1 MKKSLLLISLFLIIT
16 CFLGS
21 CKGNNENNSNESYSQ
36 GLEFQL
42 NEDGLS
48 YSVIGYGTFDGEN
61 LVIPSQYNGKP
72 VVAIEDYALWGN
84 HIVKTVVI
92 PDSVVKIGEF
102 AFYSCSQLESISIGK
117 SLSQIGDFGIYCNP
131 YLKVTL
137 DSNNKNFKLING
149 HLCSADGKELIYY
162 SINRGDN
169 TIVVPNG
176 ITKVNLDFL
185 CLDARDAS
193 SFVFN
198 EIDGSQYIGSEE
210 NPYLM
215 LYRSDYANNTVN
227 IHKDTRI
234 IYQLN
239 WPVDVGHVVIP
250 DYIEC
255 ICPSTYYATTFEV
268 DDNNPYYKMVDGGL
282 YTKDGKTLVRAF
294 PTGSEFTIIDGVET
308 ISYYAFA
315 SYLAITH
322 ITIPDT
328 VKRIEAYA
336 FYSYSHDT
344 KIINIPSSLEYI
356 GLYAFM
362 RCGADSIV
370 IPASTKTI
378 APYAFSNARFKNV
391 EILAPLERLSS
402 CAFYESYGLE
412 SIILPNTLTHIESG
426 AFMLCKSLKNV
437 NIPNSVGYI
446 GGSAFWGCESLE
458 NVVIP
463 NSVVHIEF
471 GAFMNCTSLESV
483 VIPDS
488 VVYLGD
494 RAFENCSLKNVVIGN
509 SITKINNA
517 FVNNQLLESIVMGD
531 SVEVI
536 GIGAFAGCKLLKNI
550 TLGNSIKEIGYQAFY
565 NCSSLESINLP
576 STVTFIDEEAFA
588 NCSSLKSIYIP
599 KSVEKIGGF
608 SFYGCNQIT
617 IYCEADSKPQGWE
630 NDWNYSNLPVV
641 WGYKK

>member
-1 MKKSLLLISLFLIIT
+1 MKKSILLISLFLIIT
-16 CFLGS
+16 CFLGG

-36 GLEFQL
+36 GLEFKL
-42 NEDGLS
+42 SEDGKS
-48 YSVIGYGTFDGEN
+48 YSVIGYGTFEGEN
-61 LVIPSQYNGKP
+61 LVIPSTYKGKP
-72 VVAIEDYALWGN
+72 VVAIGDFAFWSN
-84 HIVKTVVI
+84 HNIKTVVI
-92 PDSVVKIGEF
+92 PDSVEK
-102 AFYSCSQLESISIGK
+102 
-117 SLSQIGDFGIYCNP
+117 IGDFGLYCNP

-137 DSNNKNFKLING
+137 NSNNKNFKLING

-185 CLDARDAS
+185 CLDARNAS

-227 IHKDTRI
+227 IHNDTRI
-234 IYQLN
+234 IYRLN

-282 YTKDGKTLVRAF
+282 YTKDGKTLIRAF
-294 PTGSEFTIIDGVET
+294 IYDSEFTVIDGVET
-308 ISYYAFA
+308 ISSYAFA
-315 SYLAITH
+315 SYLNVESV
-322 ITIPDT
+322 TIPDT
-328 VKRIEAYA
+328 VKRIEFWA
-336 FYSYSHDT
+336 FHIMDNST
-344 KIINIPSSLEYI
+344 PAKINIPSSLEYI
-356 GLYAFM
+356 GMYAFQG
-362 RCGADSIV
+362 CCADSIV

-378 APYAFSNARFKNV
+378 APYAFTYSQIKNI
-391 EILAPLERLSS
+391 EILAPLEQIGT
-402 CAFYESYGLE
+402 CAFYETYGLE
-412 SIILPNTLTHIESG
+412 SVILPNTLKRIDGGMFSFCNSLES
-426 AFMLCKSLKNV
+426 V
-437 NIPNSVGYI
+437 YIPDSVTYI
-446 GGSAFWGCESLE
+446 GDSAFWGCQSL
-458 NVVIP
+458 NNIAIS
-463 NSVVHIEF
+463 NSITYIGY

-488 VVYLGD
+488 VVHLGD

-536 GIGAFAGCKLLKNI
+536 GTGAFAGCKLLKNI
-550 TLGNSIKEIGYQAFY
+550 TLGNSVKEIRYQAFY

-588 NCSSLKSIYIP
+588 NCSSLKSIHIS

-617 IYCEADSKPQGWE
+617 IYCEADSKPQSWDD
-630 NDWNYSNLPVV
+630 NWNYSNLPVI

>member
-1 MKKSLLLISLFLIIT
+1 MKKSILLISIFLIIT
-16 CFLGS
+16 CFLGG

-42 NEDGLS
+42 NEDGKS

-61 LVIPSQYNGKP
+61 LVIPSTYKGKP
-72 VVAIEDYALWGN
+72 VVAIGDFAFWSN
-84 HIVKTVVI
+84 HNIKTVVI
-92 PDSVVKIGEF
+92 PDSVEKIGEF
-102 AFYSCSQLESISIGK
+102 AFYNCTQLESISIGK
-117 SLSQIGDFGIYCNP
+117 SVSQIGDFGLYCNP

-185 CLDARDAS
+185 CLDARNAS

-215 LYRSDYANNTVN
+215 LYGSDYANNTVN

-234 IYQLN
+234 IYRLN

-268 DDNNPYYKMVDGGL
+268 DENNPYYKMVDGGL

-315 SYLAITH
+315 SYLNVESV
-322 ITIPDT
+322 TIPDT
-328 VKRIEAYA
+328 VKRIESWA
-336 FYSYSHDT
+336 FHIMDNST
-344 KIINIPSSLEYI
+344 PAKINIPSSLEYI
-356 GLYAFM
+356 GMYAFQG
-362 RCGADSIV
+362 CCADSIV
-370 IPASTKTI
+370 IPASAKTI
-378 APYAFSNARFKNV
+378 APYAFTHSQIKNI
-391 EILAPLERLSS
+391 EILAPLEQIGT
-402 CAFYESYGLE
+402 CAFYEAYGLE
-412 SIILPNTLTHIESG
+412 SVILPNTLKRIDG
-426 AFMLCKSLKNV
+426 QFYCCKSLKYV
-437 NIPNSVGYI
+437 YIPYSVEYI
-446 GGSAFWGCESLE
+446 GDMSFYGCSALG
-458 NVVIP
+458 NIDIP
-463 NSVVHIEF
+463 DSVTYIGY

-531 SVEVI
+531 SVEII
-536 GIGAFAGCKLLKNI
+536 GMGAFAGCKLLKNI
-550 TLGNSIKEIGYQAFY
+550 TLGNSVKEIGYQAFY

-588 NCSSLKSIYIP
+588 NCSSLKSIYIS

-617 IYCEADSKPQGWE
+617 IYCEADSKPQGWDD
-630 NDWNYSNLPVV
+630 NWNYSNLPVI
-641 WGYKK
+641 WAYKK